1 MKISKLRE
9 NSADQNWEGWH
20 ILTVAETGFSM
31 LTAFAEAA
39 GCKGEDVYAFAER
52 VNQTNEA
59 GTLYPRSP
67 ISAIPCKYLREL
79 ADRADAPVIEEF
91 KGHISEF
98 IKANE
103 STIRA
108 PRILVDLH
116 VSSNPVPPH
125 FVRATEEVF
134 SSLKSGG
141 IVAEVVIAV

>member
-1 MKISKLRE
+1 MKISKSRE
-9 NSADQNWEGWH
+9 NSVDQNWEGWH

-59 GTLYPRSP
+59 GTLYPRAP
-67 ISAIPCKYLREL
+67 ISAVPCKYLREL
-79 ADRADAPVIEEF
+79 ADRVAAPVIEEF
-91 KGHISEF
+91 KGHIAGF

-108 PRILVDLH
+108 SRILVELH
-116 VSSNPVPPH
+116 MSSDPVPPH

-134 SSLKSGG
+134 LNLKSGG
-141 IVAEVVIAV
+141 IVGEVVIAV

>member
-1 MKISKLRE
+1 MKITKSRE
-9 NSADQNWEGWH
+9 NSADLNWEGWH

-39 GCKGEDVYAFAER
+39 GCREGDVYAFAER

-59 GTLYPRSP
+59 GTLYPRAP
-67 ISAIPCKYLREL
+67 ISAVPCKYLREL
-79 ADRADAPVIEEF
+79 ADRVDAPVIDEF
-91 KGHISEF
+91 KGHIAGF

-103 STIRA
+103 TTIRA

-134 SSLKSGG
+134 SNMKSGG
-141 IVAEVVIAV
+141 TVGEVVIAV

>member
-1 MKISKLRE
+1 MKISKSRG
-9 NSADQNWEGWH
+9 NSVDQNWEGWH

-59 GTLYPRSP
+59 GTLNPRAP
-67 ISAIPCKYLREL
+67 ISAISCKYLRDL
-79 ADRADAPVIEEF
+79 ADRADAPAIEEF
-91 KGHISEF
+91 KDHISEF

-134 SSLKSGG
+134 SNLKSGG